1 MYTASATASRAS
13 EVAKAVEICDE
24 IAVNFPHAFPSPPHP
39 TLSLHLKPLSFPFIS
54 GDAGVFIWT
63 RNERVIDRGG
73 EFNRSALPSPL
84 LRRTGRRAATAFCA

>member
-13 EVAKAVEICDE
+13 EVAKALEICDE
-24 IAVNFPHAFPSPPHP
+24 IAVNFPHAFPSPPQFP

-54 GDAGVFIWT
+54 GDAGVFIRT

-73 EFNRSALPSPL
+73 EFNSSTVPFP
-84 LRRTGRRAATAFCA
+84 GRRAATTFCA